1 MSLIFEEDQM
11 KKKYL
16 VLLAGILWI
25 FAGVKVVMVGCR
37 VGGEVDIKN
46 FWYYLI
52 MAAVFLVFYFRIF
65 SPMVDK
71 NLDRISKLEEPKLW
85 KFLDKKSY
93 IIMFGM
99 MFLGMA
105 LRKFTSLPPAF
116 FYTFYIG
123 LGMALLSAG
132 IKYMVILVK
141 IYAKKYFL

>member
-1 MSLIFEEDQM
+1 M

-25 FAGVKVVMVGCR
+25 FASVKVVMVGCR
-37 VGGEVDIKN
+37 VGTEVDTKN

-52 MAAVFLVFYFRIF
+52 MAGVFLVFYFRIF

-71 NLDRISKLEEPKLW
+71 NLDRIGKLDEPKLW

-93 IIMFGM
+93 IIMFSM
-99 MFLGMA
+99 MFLGMG
-105 LRKFTSLPPAF
+105 LRKFTSLPAVF

>member
-1 MSLIFEEDQM
+1 M

-37 VGGEVDIKN
+37 VGTEVDIKN

-85 KFLDKKSY
+85 KFLDKNP
-93 IIMFGM
+93 I
-99 MFLGMA
+99 
-105 LRKFTSLPPAF
+105 SLC
-116 FYTFYIG
+116 
-123 LGMALLSAG
+123 LE
-132 IKYMVILVK
+132 
-141 IYAKKYFL
+141 

>member
-1 MSLIFEEDQM
+1 M

-71 NLDRISKLEEPKLW
+71 NLDRISKLDEPKLW

-105 LRKFTSLPPAF
+105 LRKFTSLPAAF

>member
-1 MSLIFEEDQM
+1 M

-25 FAGVKVVMVGCR
+25 FAGVKVVMVGCM

-71 NLDRISKLEEPKLW
+71 NLDRISKLDEPKLW

-105 LRKFTSLPPAF
+105 LRKFTSLPAAF

-123 LGMALLSAG
+123 LGMTLLSAG

>member
-1 MSLIFEEDQM
+1 M

-16 VLLAGILWI
+16 VLLASILWI

-71 NLDRISKLEEPKLW
+71 NLDRISKLDEPKLW

-99 MFLGMA
+99 MFLGMG
-105 LRKFTSLPPAF
+105 LRKFTSLPTVF

>member
-1 MSLIFEEDQM
+1 M

-16 VLLAGILWI
+16 VLLATTLWI
-25 FAGVKVVMVGCR
+25 FAGIKVVMVGCR

-71 NLDRISKLEEPKLW
+71 NLDRIGKLGEPKLW

-93 IIMFGM
+93 IIMFSM

-105 LRKFTSLPPAF
+105 LRKFTSLPAAF

-132 IKYMVILVK
+132 IKYMIILVK
-141 IYAKKYFL
+141 INAKKYFL

>member
-1 MSLIFEEDQM
+1 M

-16 VLLAGILWI
+16 VLLASILWI

-99 MFLGMA
+99 MFLGMG
-105 LRKFTSLPPAF
+105 LRKFTSLPAVF

>member
-1 MSLIFEEDQM
+1 M

-52 MAAVFLVFYFRIF
+52 MATVFLVFYFRIF

-71 NLDRISKLEEPKLW
+71 NLDRIGKLDEPKLW

-99 MFLGMA
+99 MFLGMG
-105 LRKFTSLPPAF
+105 LRKFTSLPAVF

>member
-1 MSLIFEEDQM
+1 M

-71 NLDRISKLEEPKLW
+71 NLDRISKLDEPKLW

-99 MFLGMA
+99 MFLGMG
-105 LRKFTSLPPAF
+105 LRKFTSLPAVF

>member
-1 MSLIFEEDQM
+1 M

-25 FAGVKVVMVGCR
+25 FAGLKVVMVGCR
-37 VGGEVDIKN
+37 VGTEVDIKN

-71 NLDRISKLEEPKLW
+71 NLDRISKLDEPKLW

-93 IIMFGM
+93 IIMFSM

-105 LRKFTSLPPAF
+105 LRKFTSLPAVF

>member
-1 MSLIFEEDQM
+1 M

-16 VLLAGILWI
+16 VLLASILWI